1 MARQRSIGT
10 KKAAVLM
17 PLAVGVAQSNSLF
30 LFLIGVNMK
39 IIPIVPMTK
48 TQAAIACGSLT
59 STSKMPCKSY
69 SLPTEACKTGFK
81 MAQIDGS
88 ICHSCYADKGFYKM
102 YENNI
107 KPAQFSRL
115 DSITGEFWVSG
126 MVSHIGKDAFFRWH
140 DSGDLQNLEHLEK
153 IAAVCQATPNTMH
166 WLPTREYR
174 TIKEFIEKHGKNSI
188 PKNLIIRL
196 SAMYPD
202 KPVQIP
208 ASLQNVPGITASNV
222 HTKTPMGTPCKAPQ
236 QNGACLDCRECWT
249 SKVISYEL
257 H

>member
-1 MARQRSIGT
+1 
-10 KKAAVLM
+10 
-17 PLAVGVAQSNSLF
+17 
-30 LFLIGVNMK
+30 MK
-39 IIPIVPMTK
+39 IIPIIPMTK

-69 SLPTEACKTGFK
+69 SLPTEACITGFK
-81 MAQIDGS
+81 MSKIEGS
-88 ICHSCYADKGFYKM
+88 ICSKCYANNGFYRM

-126 MVSHIGKDAFFRWH
+126 MVSHIGKDPYFRWH
-140 DSGDLQNLEHLEK
+140 DSGDLQNLEHFEK
-153 IAAVCQATPNTMH
+153 IVAVCMETLLTMH
-166 WLPTREYR
+166 WLPTREYGI
-174 TIKEFIEKHGKNSI
+174 IKAFIAKHGKNSI
-188 PKNLIIRL
+188 PKNLVVRL

-202 KPVQIP
+202 RPVQIP

-222 HTKTPMGTPCKAPQ
+222 HTKTPMGSPCKAPK

-249 SKVISYEL
+249 DSVISYEL

>member
-1 MARQRSIGT
+1 
-10 KKAAVLM
+10 
-17 PLAVGVAQSNSLF
+17 
-30 LFLIGVNMK
+30 MK
-39 IIPIVPMTK
+39 IIPIIPMTK

-69 SLPTEACKTGFK
+69 SLPTEACVTGFK
-81 MAQIDGS
+81 MAQLPGS
-88 ICHSCYADKGFYKM
+88 ICSKCYADKGFYKM
-102 YENNI
+102 YANNI

-115 DSITGEFWVSG
+115 DSINGEFWVSG
-126 MVSHIGKDAFFRWH
+126 MVSHIGNDAFFRWH

-153 IAAVCQATPNTMH
+153 IAAVCQATPDTMH
-166 WLPTREYR
+166 WLPTREYGF
-174 TIKEFIEKHGKNSI
+174 IKSYITKHGKTSI

-222 HTKTPMGTPCKAPQ
+222 HTKTPMGSPCKAPS

-249 SKVISYEL
+249 DNVVSYAL